1 MNKEN
6 IKQIFLQILK
16 QYGMIAL
23 GSAIL
28 APGLNQ
34 FLVPLKLS
42 SGGISAVGGIMLHLF
57 HVPLS
62 VTNLICNAVLFL
74 FGFRYLGKSGVAKT
88 VAGIIFLSFFLQVCT
103 YFPVYTADVFAAMV
117 MGGVLVGIG
126 VGFVVRE
133 GASTGGSDFAA
144 LMIHKFLPHISV
156 ASIIMAIDCTIVAIS
171 GIVFKSLTVTVY
183 SIISLYLSAKI
194 TDLVMIVGN
203 KAKFAYVISP
213 RQEEIAGE
221 IMEKF
226 ERGVTGIYCKGM
238 YSGEDKTMLL
248 CVVSPKEMP
257 KLVETVKKYDKT
269 AFIIVSDAKEVLG
282 EGFIED

>member
-1 MNKEN
+1 
-6 IKQIFLQILK
+6 
-16 QYGMIAL
+16 
-23 GSAIL
+23 
-28 APGLNQ
+28 
-34 FLVPLKLS
+34 
-42 SGGISAVGGIMLHLF
+42 MLHLF

-62 VTNLICNAVLFL
+62 VTNLVCNAILFL

-88 VAGIIFLSFFLQVCT
+88 VAGIVFLSFFLQVCT
-103 YFPVYTADVFAAMV
+103 YFPTYTADVFAAMV

-126 VGFVVRE
+126 VGLVVRE

-171 GIVFKSLTVTVY
+171 GAVFKSLTVTVY

-226 ERGVTGIYCKGM
+226 ENESNT
-238 YSGEDKTMLL
+238 S
-248 CVVSPKEMP
+248 
-257 KLVETVKKYDKT
+257 
-269 AFIIVSDAKEVLG
+269 II
-282 EGFIED
+282 